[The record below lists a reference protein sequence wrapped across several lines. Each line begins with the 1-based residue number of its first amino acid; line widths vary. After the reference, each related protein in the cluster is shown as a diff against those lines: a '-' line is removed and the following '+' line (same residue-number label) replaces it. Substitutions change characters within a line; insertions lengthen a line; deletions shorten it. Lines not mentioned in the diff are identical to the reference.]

1 MQNFDIIE
9 DHIEYYWY
17 KVDQENNLIMIK
29 FVPYFI
35 FYYFSIIK
43 FKQKIFVRKEK
54 DCCTR

>member
-29 FVPYFI
+29 FFPISYFTT
-35 FYYFSIIK
+35 FQS
-43 FKQKIFVRKEK
+43 
-54 DCCTR
+54 